1 MGFAEDRYLL
11 FLHRLQDRRLGLRRR
26 TVDLIREHH
35 MGEYRSLFELKL
47 AAAIGFGQNLCAD
60 DVGRHQIR
68 CELNALEGNTE
79 DVTQGF
85 YQQGL
90 AQTRYPLQQD
100 VSAGKKGNQ
109 HLPNDIIVTDD
120 NFSYLGLQPSK
131 DLLKFLRLHQAPF
144 LDQRMMPRY
153 SRGNC
158 CFSIGASGTW
168 AGNGALLT
176 GVFGKA
182 RVSFDGLLILP
193 SPLVSAANSSGNCTV
208 T

>member
-1 MGFAEDRYLL
+1 MGK
-11 FLHRLQDRRLGLRRR
+11 
-26 TVDLIREHH
+26 
-35 MGEYRSLFELKL
+35 YRSFFELKL
-47 AAAIGFGQNLCAD
+47 AAATGFGQNFCAD
-60 DVGRHQIR
+60 DIGRHQIR
-68 CELNALEGNTE
+68 RELNALERNAK

-109 HLPNDIIVTDD
+109 HLPDDIIVTDD
-120 NFSYLGLQPSK
+120 NFAYLSLQPSE
-131 DLLKFLRLHQAPF
+131 DLLKFLRLHQASF
-144 LDQRMMPRY
+144 LAQRMMPRY
-153 SRGNC
+153 SRGSC

-193 SPLVSAANSSGNCTV
+193 SPLVSAANSSGSCTV